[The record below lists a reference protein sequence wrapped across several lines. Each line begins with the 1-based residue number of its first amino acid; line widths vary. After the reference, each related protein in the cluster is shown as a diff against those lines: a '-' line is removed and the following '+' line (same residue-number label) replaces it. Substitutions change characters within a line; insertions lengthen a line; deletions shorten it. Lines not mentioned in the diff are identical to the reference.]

1 MNLLIIGAGQYGL
14 VAKEIAEELGYHVDF
29 LDDNNELAIGKPSEV
44 DHFQGDVVVAIG
56 NPDVKKK
63 YISELKD
70 RLVSLVSP
78 RAYVA
83 PSARIGA
90 GCIVEPMAVLN
101 TGARLGD
108 GCFVSAGAVVNH
120 NCVVGNYSHVDCNAT
135 VMKSA
140 VVPEEAKINSNTSFS
155 G

>member
-29 LDDNNELAIGKPSEV
+29 LDDNSKLAIGKPSEV
-44 DHFQGDVVVAIG
+44 DRFRGDVVAIG
-56 NPDVKKK
+56 NLNVKKK
-63 YISELKD
+63 FIPEFKD
-70 RLVSLVSP
+70 RLVSLISP
-78 RAYVA
+78 KAYIA
-83 PSARIGA
+83 PSARIGV
-90 GCIVEPMAVLN
+90 GCIVEPLAVVN

-120 NCVVGNYSHVDCNAT
+120 DCVVGDYSHVDCNAT

-140 VVPEEAKINSNTSFS
+140 VVPEGTIIASNTSFC